1 MLSDL
6 GALGTQIDGRQGLS
20 NTSQVIA
27 LLTFKLQVRTEIPS
41 SLREFQ
47 GDKGGSKDNLR
58 ERDQELQLKSIAI
71 TLHFSSLRVA
81 DTQYA
86 NV

>member
-27 LLTFKLQVRTEIPS
+27 LLTFKLQVRTETPS

-58 ERDQELQLKSIAI
+58 ERDQELQLKSNHL
-71 TLHFSSLRVA
+71 TFLLS
-81 DTQYA
+81 
-86 NV
+86 